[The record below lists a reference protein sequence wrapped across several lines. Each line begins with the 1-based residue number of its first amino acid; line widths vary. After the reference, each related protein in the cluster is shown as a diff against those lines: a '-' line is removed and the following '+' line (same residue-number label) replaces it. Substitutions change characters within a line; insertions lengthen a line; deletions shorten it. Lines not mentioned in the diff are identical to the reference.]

1 MDHRLKHL
9 TLQLHSISWISVMPT
24 VEEIVG
30 VQRHEKLVCEDFCTG
45 NLAEK
50 VLGNAVEIIVLF
62 KYDLAVHFQYT
73 YLTYSRTRIQYT

>member
-9 TLQLHSISWISVMPT
+9 TLQLHSSSWISVVPT

-50 VLGNAVEIIVLF
+50 VLGNAMEILIVLF

-73 YLTYSRTRIQYT
+73 YSRTRIQYT